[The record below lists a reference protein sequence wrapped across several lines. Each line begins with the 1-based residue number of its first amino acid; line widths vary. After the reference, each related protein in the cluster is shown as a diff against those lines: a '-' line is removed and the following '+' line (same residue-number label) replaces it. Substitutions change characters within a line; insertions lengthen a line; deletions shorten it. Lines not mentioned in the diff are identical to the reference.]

1 MKLRNNRIVVNRD
14 RHVSNNMIAYP
25 YFLRFKGG
33 FMKQQHYI
41 KSLDDAFDIYGRDNL
56 VPISFIKQQIFLASH
71 NGFNAIN
78 SDFKY
83 HPTSLSL
90 QSSFSH
96 IKRGWHPCFAKN
108 ICCF

>member
-56 VPISFIKQQIFLASH
+56 VPISFIKQQIFLAKQ
-71 NGFNAIN
+71 GCQPRFIWEKE
-78 SDFKY
+78 DCKGK
-83 HPTSLSL
+83 LV
-90 QSSFSH
+90 
-96 IKRGWHPCFAKN
+96 GWYLKSEFMALKPLWDATKPQ
-108 ICCF
+108 